1 MGYKAL
7 CARQKVQC
15 VDLLGET
22 KNSAWQ
28 VRVGGCPRGGGSRRA
43 GKSQVRPQQVR
54 ARQRIPWRPV
64 HASLCHGAAMQLLLA
79 GGVIG
84 CHGKVRPTG
93 SARWHSCD
101 GVGSLLPHARDVVST
116 SHCGISW
123 TCRSSRSPALQGSK
137 ARVRP
142 RGTAGCPSA
151 LVSGCPQGNLGRAPA
166 GGGLAESG
174 AVAEGFT
181 SCSECWYGF
190 GALLWDRAGDPGPR
204 DPVPPVPWGC
214 RCLHRTRSGGLTT
227 LPPPGRFA
235 KPPRTLGVWFPRGQW
250 GGFAPLCPAP
260 AAGNDELEIVVPHG
274 ARLVSR
280 EVSGTRVWH
289 QVLTCRAPIFYF
301 FSGGSPQL
309 NMAHRC
315 VSGSWARDV
324 DPCCSCPRDL
334 LPWICSSG
342 PRPCPP
348 PRGASCPGGRHF
360 FRKAWL

>member
-28 VRVGGCPRGGGSRRA
+28 VRVGGCPRGGDSRRA

-54 ARQRIPWRPV
+54 ARQRIPWRPL
-64 HASLCHGAAMQLLLA
+64 HASLCHGAAVQLLLA

-101 GVGSLLPHARDVVST
+101 GVGSLLAHARDVVST
-116 SHCGISW
+116 SHCGIAW

-166 GGGLAESG
+166 GGSLVESG

-181 SCSECWYGF
+181 SCSECCKGC
-190 GALLWDRAGDPGPR
+190 GAPLVGQNGGPR
-204 DPVPPVPWGC
+204 SP
-214 RCLHRTRSGGLTT
+214 RSG
-227 LPPPGRFA
+227 PPSP
-235 KPPRTLGVWFPRGQW
+235 LG
-250 GGFAPLCPAP
+250 APLP
-260 AAGNDELEIVVPHG
+260 
-274 ARLVSR
+274 
-280 EVSGTRVWH
+280 
-289 QVLTCRAPIFYF
+289 
-301 FSGGSPQL
+301 
-309 NMAHRC
+309 
-315 VSGSWARDV
+315 
-324 DPCCSCPRDL
+324 
-334 LPWICSSG
+334 
-342 PRPCPP
+342 
-348 PRGASCPGGRHF
+348 
-360 FRKAWL
+360 

>member
-1 MGYKAL
+1 MIGN
-7 CARQKVQC
+7 VP
-15 VDLLGET
+15 V
-22 KNSAWQ
+22 
-28 VRVGGCPRGGGSRRA
+28 
-43 GKSQVRPQQVR
+43 QQVR
-54 ARQRIPWRPV
+54 ARQCIPWRPL
-64 HASLCHGAAMQLLLA
+64 HASLCHGAAVQLLLA

-101 GVGSLLPHARDVVST
+101 GVGSLLARAWDVVST
-116 SHCGISW
+116 SHCGIAW

-190 GALLWDRAGDPGPR
+190 GAPLWDRAGDPGPR

-250 GGFAPLCPAP
+250 GGSPPCARRSWLVMMTPKPCSVFTRGVRTL
-260 AAGNDELEIVVPHG
+260 VP
-274 ARLVSR
+274 RLTHALTLPVSD
-280 EVSGTRVWH
+280 VFG
-289 QVLTCRAPIFYF
+289 
-301 FSGGSPQL
+301 L
-309 NMAHRC
+309 NHYA
-315 VSGSWARDV
+315 
-324 DPCCSCPRDL
+324 
-334 LPWICSSG
+334 IG
-342 PRPCPP
+342 P
-348 PRGASCPGGRHF
+348 
-360 FRKAWL
+360 